1 MRLTNTFLAAL
12 LVGISATT
20 FASQVSAQVDTQ
32 KEPPGPPSQISE
44 HRAAA
49 LKICTD
55 GIKFASDH
63 YVQCILSEGENP

>member
-1 MRLTNTFLAAL
+1 MRVTNAFPVAL
-12 LVGISATT
+12 LMGISAIT

-32 KEPPGPPSQISE
+32 KAPPGPANTLSE

-49 LKICTD
+49 LKTCTD

-63 YVQCILSEGENP
+63 YVECM

>member
-1 MRLTNTFLAAL
+1 MRVTNAFPVAL
-12 LVGISATT
+12 LMGISAIT

-32 KEPPGPPSQISE
+32 KAPPGPPTQITE

-63 YVQCILSEGENP
+63 YVQCMLQEGENP